1 MPRLPALL
9 TVCCAALF
17 AQPEIAPDR
26 RVTFRLAA
34 PKASEVTLTGEFL
47 KGSASLQKDDKG
59 VWSALPE

>member
-34 PKASEVTLTGEFL
+34 PKVSQGKRKAAEGRQGRLERVT
-47 KGSASLQKDDKG
+47 
-59 VWSALPE
+59 